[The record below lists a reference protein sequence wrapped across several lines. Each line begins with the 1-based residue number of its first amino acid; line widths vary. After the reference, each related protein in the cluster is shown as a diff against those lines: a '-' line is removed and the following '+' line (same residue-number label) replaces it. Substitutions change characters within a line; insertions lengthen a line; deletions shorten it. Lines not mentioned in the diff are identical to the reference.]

1 MNVSAYNASSILSVT
16 NSTIL
21 YVWCIDNQDF
31 MTTLPSID
39 HLCEPYITKYYVNLV
54 IGILISFVVVGVKIL
69 LKKIVISLAKFQKYK
84 EQTEQSLCITR
95 NLFLTYLS
103 TTVLITLL
111 LQAQLFG
118 FSFKQ
123 LIGNMIKSDY
133 LAENLSLLQ

>member
-39 HLCEPYITKYYVNLV
+39 QLCEPYITKYYVNLV

-111 LQAQLFG
+111 VNIILY
-118 FSFKQ
+118 SFKR
-123 LIGNMIKSDY
+123 SY
-133 LAENLSLLQ
+133 LVFHSSN

>member
-39 HLCEPYITKYYVNLV
+39 QLCEPYITKYYVNLV

-111 LQAQLFG
+111 VNIILY
-118 FSFKQ
+118 SFKR
-123 LIGNMIKSDY
+123 SY
-133 LAENLSLLQ
+133 LDSHSSN